1 MDIKTATF
9 TVSNSTYKKC
19 PKPDKPEYA
28 FIGRSNVG
36 KSSLINMLVGNKTL
50 AKTGAKPGKTQLIN
64 HFEINNSWYLVDLP
78 GYGYARISKT
88 SREKW
93 SKMIE
98 EYLLYRNN
106 LMNVFLLIDSRI
118 PPQAIDLD
126 FINFLGLNG
135 IPFTIVFTKIDKGK
149 QREVDANIAV
159 FRKRLLETWEEL
171 PEMLRSSSVTQKGK
185 DEILNLIEEINPMF
199 KPIEQQK
206 S

>member
-19 PKPDKPEYA
+19 PKPDRPEYA

-36 KSSLINMLVGNKTL
+36 KSSLINMLVGNKSL
-50 AKTGAKPGKTQLIN
+50 AKTGSNPGKTQLIN

-93 SKMIE
+93 SKMIQD
-98 EYLLYRNN
+98 YLLYREN

-118 PPQAIDLD
+118 PPQTIDLD
-126 FINFLGLNG
+126 FITFLGSNG
-135 IPFTIVFTKIDKGK
+135 IPFSIVFTKIDKGK
-149 QREVDANIAV
+149 QREVEANIAV
-159 FRKRLLETWEEL
+159 YKKRLLETWEEL
-171 PEMLRSSSVTQKGK
+171 PTIIKTSSVTHYGK
-185 DEILNLIEEINPMF
+185 DHILTVIEQINPLF
-199 KPIEQQK
+199 EQK
-206 S
+206 ETK

>member
-1 MDIKTATF
+1 M
-9 TVSNSTYKKC
+9 
-19 PKPDKPEYA
+19 
-28 FIGRSNVG
+28 
-36 KSSLINMLVGNKTL
+36 
-50 AKTGAKPGKTQLIN
+50 
-64 HFEINNSWYLVDLP
+64 YLVDLP

-98 EYLLYRNN
+98 EYLLYREN

-126 FINFLGLNG
+126 FINFLGLNE

-159 FRKRLLETWEEL
+159 FKKRLLETWEEV
-171 PEMLRSSSVTQKGK
+171 PEMLRSSSVTLKGK
-185 DEILNLIEEINPMF
+185 DEILSMIDKINPLF
-199 KPIEQQK
+199 ENIE
-206 S
+206 